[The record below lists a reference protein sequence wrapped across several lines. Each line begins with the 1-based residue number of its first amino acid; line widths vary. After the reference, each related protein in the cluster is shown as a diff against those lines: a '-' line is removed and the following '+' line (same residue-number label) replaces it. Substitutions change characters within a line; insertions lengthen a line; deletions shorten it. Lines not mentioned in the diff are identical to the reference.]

1 MVAHGSLRV
10 KFSFITFSL
19 EASDVFQVPTLD
31 SLQPNL
37 DEFMEHFETLTGK
50 ILSQVRTTNSNHF
63 FLTTCAAFR
72 NVNNLAYSAIFS
84 LGIAVILLALPSGWS
99 GKIKRLKVTQHIH
112 LRFP

>member
-1 MVAHGSLRV
+1 MVAHGSFRV

-72 NVNNLAYSAIFS
+72 NVNMQCNFQLRNC
-84 LGIAVILLALPSGWS
+84 GDIACFAL
-99 GKIKRLKVTQHIH
+99 
-112 LRFP
+112 

>member
-1 MVAHGSLRV
+1 MVAHGSFRV

-50 ILSQVRTTNSNHF
+50 ILSQVRTK
-63 FLTTCAAFR
+63 
-72 NVNNLAYSAIFS
+72 NNPKHLEMSITRHRVQFS
-84 LGIAVILLALPSGWS
+84 V
-99 GKIKRLKVTQHIH
+99 
-112 LRFP
+112 

>member
-1 MVAHGSLRV
+1 MVAHGSFRV

-50 ILSQVRTTNSNHF
+50 ILSQVRTKNSIHF
-63 FLTTCAAFR
+63 FLTTCVAFR
-72 NVNNLAYSAIFS
+72 NVNN
-84 LGIAVILLALPSGWS
+84 P
-99 GKIKRLKVTQHIH
+99 T
-112 LRFP
+112 